1 MAGTAQVKLT
11 TSPPHSPT
19 LLEAIVG
26 LSKPIILACYIFV
39 YGLPISI
46 VQQLSTLSPTKLLSP
61 WAWRDAIWGNGS
73 PAVLK
78 EGDKMMYDAKKEFVS
93 LAYGTVLEVGAGSG
107 ETIKYYEDAKVS
119 GHTRKTSV

>member
-1 MAGTAQVKLT
+1 MAGPAQVKLT

-46 VQQLSTLSPTKLLSP
+46 VQQLSTLSPSKLLSP

-119 GHTRKTSV
+119 DQK